1 MATEGRISQL
11 TVRVLASD
19 PVPEAR
25 LSQLT
30 VRVAAQYVAPVAT
43 NNQNVCQQYFLG
55 QIMREYALLTIVVS
69 ALAMVFGAALVD
81 NITELLKPLWTILG

>member
-25 LSQLT
+25 LSQMV
-30 VRVAAQYVAPVAT
+30 VRVAAQYVAPVNDH
-43 NNQNVCQQYFLG
+43 NNCQQYV
-55 QIMREYALLTIVVS
+55 TCC
-69 ALAMVFGAALVD
+69 
-81 NITELLKPLWTILG
+81 